1 MPEVFIHSTVI
12 PIAFAGK
19 RLAEPYGEHLYVV
32 QNPPA
37 KPLTQ
42 MEMDDVYALPYKR
55 TWHPSYDDSGRRS
68 GDLGSQIQPGQQPRL
83 FWRLQFLCTDVPSGT
98 DHPDEKP

>member
-19 RLAEPYGEHLYVV
+19 RLVEPYGEHLYVV

-42 MEMDDVYALPYKR
+42 MEMDDIYALPYMQNLASVLR
-55 TWHPSYDDSGRRS
+55 CQRAAFRQ
-68 GDLGSQIQPGQQPRL
+68 SQKSNSVWSATGAVL
-83 FWRLQFLCTDVPSGT
+83 ADAVSV
-98 DHPDEKP
+98 H